1 MKPSQDT
8 YPIFEDNQVLT
19 SPHLNEVFGYLDE
32 QERLTR
38 ANLIGIGIVCGL
50 EVTLDQT
57 GGEILLT
64 RGCGITSEGHLI
76 VEPEDVTLVSFM
88 PYKLPAELPYPPFM
102 NGTAQFDLWELFPT
116 AEQGATLLKDSPDFL
131 KGKAVLLFL
140 ELKKESSRNCSL
152 NDSTTGARR

>member
-8 YPIFEDNQVLT
+8 FPIFEVNQVLT
-19 SPHLNEVFGYLDE
+19 SSHLNEVFGYLDE

-57 GGEILLT
+57 AGEVLLT
-64 RGCGITSEGHLI
+64 RGGGVTSEGYLI
-76 VEPEDVTLVSFM
+76 VAPEDVTLVSFM
-88 PYKLPAELPYPPFM
+88 PYTLPPELPYPPFM

-116 AEQGATLLKDSPDFL
+116 AEQGATLLKD
-131 KGKAVLLFL
+131 
-140 ELKKESSRNCSL
+140 
-152 NDSTTGARR
+152 